1 MTESHMLEI
10 RKTARILDQAT
21 GNYLERIEFRT
32 SSGKMAI
39 LELAPSTVSD
49 PRSFAKHL
57 RDAGAILPTDRTLLK
72 PLLEAVAGTISV
84 CRAGRL
90 DEKWQSICKVRQSYW
105 PTFSKYRGIPTT
117 KNERPPDRNQ
127 APRKCWELEICG
139 CCTSAIVIDSYVQYL
154 SSVCGAYLEGT
165 GNEHVRL
172 LHVW

>member
-1 MTESHMLEI
+1 MFMTKSRMLEI

-57 RDAGAILPTDRTLLK
+57 RDAGAILPTGRTLLK
-72 PLLEAVAGTISV
+72 PLLEEVAGTICSV
-84 CRAGRL
+84 ELVYAAQGGWT
-90 DEKWQSICKVRQSYW
+90 KNGKAFGKVRQSYW

-117 KNERPPDRNQ
+117 KNERPPVCSQ
-127 APRKCWELEICG
+127 ALRKC
-139 CCTSAIVIDSYVQYL
+139 
-154 SSVCGAYLEGT
+154 
-165 GNEHVRL
+165 
-172 LHVW
+172 